1 MAGYHMMELNN
12 AHRWLPSEILKDIG
26 IIKAEELHGLSI
38 IEELTSLLVLLE
50 SLITTQRK
58 PNP

>member
-1 MAGYHMMELNN
+1 MMELNN